1 MSLEL
6 LKEMFNEKPI
16 GIQYEEEIEDKEQI
30 IERLENE
37 THDLSKQISILKK
50 EKNILLHELDKA
62 RHFEEG
68 VFDMKEKD
76 YINELQSKEYT
87 IKEIKSEFNPLY
99 KKIDKQKDRLF
110 YQDDVIKKYI
120 NKNKE
125 LNENINKLNYSL
137 NFEKKNSKEVISE
150 IELERKRTY
159 QDYINDLDAYENT
172 LISKNEIIS
181 SHKNKLKE
189 SLDKLKDA
197 SNLIINLKKDIKINE
212 NTRQELKEKN
222 EKISN
227 LNGEVYSLSEE
238 VKHISSLFNE
248 NNILYED
255 EIKYKNN
262 DMDKQKQK
270 LKENTKKI
278 KKLNTKIS
286 NLESKNKESEKIIS
300 EKTSALSEFAV
311 ENSLLQTQLEKAES
325 FQNIISNKKDKFEKS
340 IKETSNL
347 NISNIINLLTTVS
360 RKKQGNQ
367 ILSWNKWLEIP
378 ENNYLLNL
386 DEAIAKNLFN
396 QSNRLIEEAKT
407 PTKMGPRV
415 TKIHYGLNF
424 DGEKQHLD
432 TTFSENG
439 ATPTDRTYSW
449 WMKSDETANNKGVF
463 GYGGNST
470 EAFSINYSNGRPLLY
485 NGSNWY
491 RYWEDTP
498 AQDDGNWHHWMLFS
512 DVSDPSSCTLYVD
525 TVEIATGTTKTNGS
539 LRNHNEPLVIGASD
553 DSNST
558 GEHCKCSMTNFA
570 IFTGDKTSDVVAH
583 YNNGIPKDL
592 GGEADLEGYWKMDDN
607 TGTTVKDYSS
617 DGNDGTFDADEP
629 TWITALKETDHIQ
642 NGIPFIENLTTGQ
655 LEDNRH

>member
-6 LKEMFNEKPI
+6 LKERFSGKPI
-16 GIQYEEEIEDKEQI
+16 TFQYEEQIEDKEQI
-30 IERLENE
+30 IEKLENE
-37 THDLSKQISILKK
+37 TYDLSNQILTLKK

-68 VFDMKEKD
+68 VFDMKEKG

-110 YQDDVIKKYI
+110 YQDDLIKKYK

-159 QDYINDLDAYENT
+159 QNYINDLDVYENT

-227 LNGEVYSLSEE
+227 LNGEIYSLSEE
-238 VKHISSLFNE
+238 VKHFSSLFNE

-270 LKENTKKI
+270 LKENNIKI

-347 NISNIINLLTTVS
+347 NISNITNLLTTVS

-367 ILSWNKWLEIP
+367 ILTWNKWLDIP

-386 DEAIAKNLFN
+386 DEVVAKKLFN
-396 QSNRLIEEAKT
+396 QSNRLIQDAKT
-407 PTKMGPRV
+407 PTRMGPRV
-415 TKIHYGLNF
+415 TKIHYGLDF

-449 WMKSDETANNKGVF
+449 WMKSDETGVNKGVF
-463 GYGGNST
+463 GYGGNNY
-470 EAFSINYSNGRPLLY
+470 EGFSINYSSGRPLLY

-491 RYWEDTP
+491 RYWADTP
-498 AQDDGNWHHWMLFS
+498 AQDDGNWHHWMVFS

-553 DSNST
+553 DSNTT
-558 GEHCKCSMTNFA
+558 GEHCKCSITNFA
-570 IFTGDKTSDVVAH
+570 VFTGDKTANAKAH

-592 GGEADLEGYWKMDDN
+592 TNESDLEGYWKMDEN

-629 TWITALKETDHIQ
+629 TWITVMKATDHIQ
-642 NGIPFIENLTTGQ
+642 SGIPFIENLTTGN
-655 LEDNRH
+655 LEDPR